1 MSEQTFNDALSS
13 LCGRELAAAAAEAA
27 AENGRQRDAFL
38 RLVSEAP
45 VLSFIGGKA

>member
-13 LCGRELAAAAAEAA
+13 LCGRELAAAAAE

>member
-13 LCGRELAAAAAEAA
+13 LCGRELAAAE